1 MKFMSGVCE
10 ISGWDF
16 KGRIACILWKPF
28 KLGRFS
34 RYKKISDRGRLTD
47 HSCFQKR
54 YLKANVIEPKY
65 CFFSK
70 KIQASPY
77 LHTDTIIHII

>member
-1 MKFMSGVCE
+1 MKFMPGVCK

-28 KLGRFS
+28 KLGGS
-34 RYKKISDRGRLTD
+34 RYKEISDRGRLPD

-54 YLKANVIEPKY
+54 YFKASVIEPKY
-65 CFFSK
+65 CFFCK
-70 KIQASPY
+70 KMQNSPY
-77 LHTDTIIHII
+77 LLFSGF